1 MKIKTFPLQFTE
13 KYLNEIRKVANDNGM
28 SIKELMLTAIEEKVK
43 RLKED
48 KNE

>member
-28 SIKELMLTAIEEKVK
+28 SIKELMLTAIEEKLEKLK
-43 RLKED
+43 RRS
-48 KNE
+48 